1 MAQDQ
6 DKNWWDTEFS
16 GADFGDLRLGKRLIQ
31 LAKKLADNPMAS
43 IPQACGSRD
52 ETKAAYRFF
61 DNDKVTEEK
70 IQEPHY
76 QATKAR
82 TQPYHVILAVQDT
95 TQLNFTPH
103 PATVGLGCLNTPDQ
117 QGFFYHPTLL
127 VSPEKV
133 PLGIIDH
140 QVWKRQPEEFGKRHQ
155 RRQKSIDEKES
166 KKWLHSLRKTAHC
179 QQEAPEVRLVNVA
192 DREADV
198 YDYFQLAQ
206 ELDIDILVRAAW
218 NRRIEQ
224 SEGYLW
230 EHMAQ
235 APVWQTIKI
244 TVPRKGRKPQREAV
258 LSIRFSQVDL
268 RPPRYRSHDRKLQ
281 PIPIWAVYAHEEAPP
296 EGSEAISWML
306 LTTVAVHTSQE
317 AIERINWYTCRW
329 QIELHFKILKSG
341 CNIEQLQLETI
352 DRLRRC
358 LALYA
363 VIAWRVLFLTMQSRS
378 MPDIPCDILLEEEE
392 WQALYCYI
400 HQTPAPPPEPPTL
413 LEATRMIARLGGF
426 LGRKSDGH
434 PGATTVWRGLQR
446 LADIVAAWSLG
457 RRSTKSGR

>member
-6 DKNWWDTEFS
+6 DKNWWNTEFS
-16 GADFGDLRLGKRLIQ
+16 GADFGDLRLTKRLIHVTQ
-31 LAKKLADNPMAS
+31 KLADNPMAS
-43 IPQACGSRD
+43 IPQACGSWV

-61 DNDKVTEEK
+61 DNDKVTADK
-70 IQEPHY
+70 IHEPHY
-76 QATKAR
+76 RATKAR
-82 TQPYHVILAVQDT
+82 TQSYPVILAVQDT
-95 TQLNFTPH
+95 TQLNFTHH
-103 PATVGLGCLNTPDQ
+103 PATEGLGCLNTLDQ

-140 QVWKRQPEEFGKRHQ
+140 QVWQRQPENFGKKHQ
-155 RRQKSIDEKES
+155 RRQKLVEEKES
-166 KKWLHSLRKTAHC
+166 QKWLHSLRQTARC
-179 QQEAPEVRLVNVA
+179 QEEVPEVRLVNVA
-192 DREADV
+192 DREADI

-206 ELDIDILVRAAW
+206 ELDIDVLVRAAW

-224 SEGYLW
+224 SERYLW

-235 APVWQTIKI
+235 VPVCQTITI
-244 TVPRKGRKPQREAV
+244 TVPRKSGKPAREAV

-268 RPPRYRSHDRKLQ
+268 RPPRYRSSDRSLQ
-281 PIPIWAVYAHEEAPP
+281 PIPIWVVYAHEEEPP
-296 EGSEAISWML
+296 AGSAAISWML

-317 AIERINWYTCRW
+317 AIDRVNWYTCRW
-329 QIELHFKILKSG
+329 QIELLFKILKSG
-341 CNIEQLQLETI
+341 CKIEQLQLETFE
-352 DRLRRC
+352 RLCRA

-363 VIAWRVLFLTMQSRS
+363 IVAWRVLFLTMQSRS
-378 MPDIPCDILLEEEE
+378 MRDIPCDILLEEEE

-400 HQTPAPPPEPPTL
+400 HKTPTPPSEPPTL
-413 LEATRMIARLGGF
+413 LAATRMIARLGGF

-457 RRSTKSGR
+457 RRLAKSGR

>member
-1 MAQDQ
+1 
-6 DKNWWDTEFS
+6 
-16 GADFGDLRLGKRLIQ
+16 
-31 LAKKLADNPMAS
+31 MAS
-43 IPQACGSRD
+43 IPQACGSWD

-76 QATKAR
+76 RATKAR
-82 TQPYHVILAVQDT
+82 TQPYPVILAVQDT
-95 TQLNFTPH
+95 TQLNFTHH
-103 PATVGLGCLNTPDQ
+103 PATKDLGCLNTTDQ

-179 QQEAPEVRLVNVA
+179 QQEVPEVRLVNVA

-206 ELDIDILVRAAW
+206 ENYIDILVRAAW

-235 APVWQTIKI
+235 VPVCQTITI
-244 TVPRKGRKPQREAV
+244 TVPRKGRMPQREAV

-281 PIPIWAVYAHEEAPP
+281 AIPIWVVYAHEEAPP

-306 LTTVAVHTSQE
+306 LTTVAVHASQE

-329 QIELHFKILKSG
+329 QIELLFKILKSI

-378 MPDIPCDILLEEEE
+378 MPDISCDILLEEEE

-400 HQTPAPPPEPPTL
+400 HQTPTPPPEPPTL

-426 LGRKSDGH
+426 LGRKNDGH

-446 LADIVAAWSLG
+446 LADLVAAWSLG
-457 RRSTKSGR
+457 RRSAKSGR

>member
-6 DKNWWDTEFS
+6 DQNWCDTEFS
-16 GADFGDLRLGKRLIQ
+16 GADFGDLRLSKRLIH
-31 LAKKLADNPMAS
+31 LAKKLGDKPTAS
-43 IPQACGSRD
+43 IPQSCGSWD
-52 ETKAAYRFF
+52 ATKAAYRFF

-76 QATKAR
+76 RATKAR
-82 TQPYHVILAVQDT
+82 MQSCPVILAVQDT
-95 TQLNFTPH
+95 TQLNFTQH
-103 PATVGLGCLNTPDQ
+103 PATEGLGCLNTQDQ

-127 VSPEKV
+127 VTPDKV

-155 RRQKSIDEKES
+155 RRQKAIDEKES
-166 KKWLHSLRKTAHC
+166 NKWLQSLRTTALC

-192 DREADV
+192 DREADI

-206 ELDIDILVRAAW
+206 ELSVDVLVRAAW

-224 SEGYLW
+224 SAKYLW
-230 EHMAQ
+230 DHMEQ
-235 APVWQTIKI
+235 MPVCQTITI
-244 TVPRKGRKPQREAV
+244 TVPRKGCQPQREAV
-258 LSIRFSQVDL
+258 LAIRFSQVDL
-268 RPPRYRSHDRKLQ
+268 RPPRYRSHKRGLL
-281 PIPIWAVYAHEEAPP
+281 PIPIWVVYAHEETPP
-296 EGSEAISWML
+296 PGSAAISWML
-306 LTTVAVHTSQE
+306 LTTVAVHTSQD
-317 AIERINWYTCRW
+317 ALERVNWYTCRW
-329 QIELHFKILKSG
+329 QIELLFKTLKSG
-341 CNIEQLQLETI
+341 CHIEQLQLATL

-392 WQALYCYI
+392 WQVLYCYV
-400 HQTPAPPPEPPTL
+400 HQTPTPPPEPPTL

-426 LGRKSDGH
+426 LGRKGDGH

-446 LADIVAAWSLG
+446 LADIVAAFSLG
-457 RRSTKSGR
+457 RRLPKSSR